1 MPRFP
6 HFLPL
11 ANHHLTTKIATTISL
26 ACVLATPLFPQSSID
41 RLKQNFQN
49 PPADAKPMMRWWWF
63 GTAVEKP
70 EILRELKQMQADGIG
85 GVELAFVYPQVLDD
99 PSKGLIN
106 HPLLSPEMLDN
117 VHYAQ
122 SEARKLGL
130 RVDVTL
136 GSGWPYGGPATTLEE
151 AATRLRTV
159 EISLP
164 TNATT
169 LPKLKLADGESI
181 ISISLVNGE
190 PKHWDATTD
199 LTFNPSETNNIPASA
214 TPAQPSSSSSPTP
227 ASK

>member
-1 MPRFP
+1 MTRNPKSEPGNMPRFP
-6 HFLPL
+6 HFLPR

-26 ACVLATPLFPQSSID
+26 AIALSTTLFSQSSID
-41 RLKQNFQN
+41 NLRKNFQN

-85 GVELAFVYPQVLDD
+85 GVELAFVYPQVVDD

-106 HPLLSPEMLDN
+106 HPFLSPEMLDA

-122 SEARKLGL
+122 SEARQLGL

-159 EISLP
+159 EIPLP
-164 TNATT
+164 ANATT
-169 LPKLKLADGESI
+169 LQAP
-181 ISISLVNGE
+181 
-190 PKHWDATTD
+190 P
-199 LTFNPSETNNIPASA
+199 
-214 TPAQPSSSSSPTP
+214 
-227 ASK
+227 